1 MPSSPVKKRV
11 QVSNAK
17 YDIYNGFENWK
28 QFQKIIIPD
37 QATDHYYSI
46 WFDNTEDYDA
56 GDGWVG
62 VDARYGD
69 ASLMCC
75 QMDDNP
81 ATEDNWY
88 HVEDLDKDHTNIL
101 DTIKAVF
108 GISFHESVWKE
119 ISPAQTLKDNPI
131 V

>member
-1 MPSSPVKKRV
+1 
-11 QVSNAK
+11 
-17 YDIYNGFENWK
+17 
-28 QFQKIIIPD
+28 
-37 QATDHYYSI
+37 
-46 WFDNTEDYDA
+46 
-56 GDGWVG
+56 
-62 VDARYGD
+62 
-69 ASLMCC
+69 
-75 QMDDNP
+75 MDDNP
-81 ATEDNWY
+81 AIEDNWY